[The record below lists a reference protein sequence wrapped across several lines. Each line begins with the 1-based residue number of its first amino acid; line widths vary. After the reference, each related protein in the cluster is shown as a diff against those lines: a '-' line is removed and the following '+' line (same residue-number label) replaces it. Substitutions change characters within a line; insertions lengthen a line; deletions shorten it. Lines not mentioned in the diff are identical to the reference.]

1 MTASPPLIVA
11 TSIVPGRDHALHRA
25 TIESWRTAGFEVISV
40 NGAAEAAKLRTE
52 YPGLTVVTVPAT
64 AERFAH
70 KPVPYIHDLLK
81 ALRSACAAHNVPLA
95 QCTVGI
101 ANADIY
107 FRDVPR
113 LAETMRAEAKGAL
126 ILGPRVDVDA
136 STSFT
141 AFRPSGNEAYSVG
154 YDYFFMSG
162 DLLGDFADSP
172 FCMGMPF
179 WDYWMPL
186 AALLQGRP
194 LKSLNSPVALHIT
207 HETRWDD
214 SIYLFFHSLV
224 AYVIELCRKTTKRDD
239 SAEARQFDLL
249 FDVLSHLYSGVFARG
264 TEPAPSKTG
273 GGAPDPAGIAA
284 LADFYDRFQ
293 EVAVHHI
300 KSRATT
306 ITITELSQK
315 P

>member
-1 MTASPPLIVA
+1 MPADSHSPLIVA
-11 TSIVPGRDHALHRA
+11 TSIAPGRDQALHTA
-25 TIESWRTAGFEVISV
+25 TLASWRVIGCEVISV
-40 NGAAEAAKLRTE
+40 NGADEAAKLRVE
-52 YPGLTVVTVPAT
+52 YPGLTVVSVPTT

-81 ALRSACAAHNVPLA
+81 TLRSACAAHDVPLEH
-95 QCTVGI
+95 CTVGI
-101 ANADIY
+101 INADIF
-107 FRDVPR
+107 FRAVPQ
-113 LAETMRAEAKGAL
+113 LADTLCHEAKGAL

-136 STSFT
+136 SASFT
-141 AFRPSGNEAYSVG
+141 AYRPSGDETYSVG

-162 DLLGDFADSP
+162 DLLNDFADSP

-194 LKSLNSPVALHIT
+194 LKALQSPVALHVT
-207 HETRWDD
+207 HDTRWDS

-249 FDVLSHLYSGVFARG
+249 FDVLSHLYGGVFARG
-264 TEPAPSKTG
+264 TEPVQG
-273 GGAPDPAGIAA
+273 QDAPDAVGIAA

-293 EVAVHHI
+293 QVAVHHI
-300 KSRATT
+300 KARATS
-306 ITITELSQK
+306 ITVAERASL
-315 P
+315 

>member
-1 MTASPPLIVA
+1 MSAQPLILV
-11 TSIVPGRDHALHRA
+11 TSIAPGRDQALHAA
-25 TIESWRTAGFEVISV
+25 TIASWRAAGCHVLSV
-40 NGAAEAAKLRTE
+40 NGAAEAPAVRAE
-52 YPGLTVVTVPAT
+52 YPDLAVVEVSRT

-81 ALRSACAAHNVPLA
+81 TLRTTCAELGTPPAE
-95 QCTVGI
+95 CTVGI
-101 ANADIY
+101 INADIY
-107 FRDVPR
+107 FRAVPHLSDTLHR
-113 LAETMRAEAKGAL
+113 EARGSL

-141 AFRPSGNEAYSVG
+141 AFRPSGEETYSVG

-162 DLLGDFADSP
+162 DLLDDFADSP

-186 AALLQGRP
+186 AALLNGRP
-194 LKSLNSPVALHIT
+194 LKSLNAPVALHVT
-207 HETRWDD
+207 HDTRWDN
-214 SIYLFFHSLV
+214 SIYLFFHSLI
-224 AYVIELCRKTTKRDD
+224 AYVLDMCRKTSGRDQ

-249 FDVLSHLYSGVFARG
+249 YDVLSHAYQGIFARG
-264 TEPAPSKTG
+264 TEPAP
-273 GGAPDPAGIAA
+273 GAAGPDEAGIAA

-293 EVAVHHI
+293 QVAVHHI
-300 KSRATT
+300 KSRAST
-306 ITITELSQK
+306 IGISA

>member
-1 MTASPPLIVA
+1 MSESHRPLIVV
-11 TSIVPGRDHALHRA
+11 TSIVPDRDHALHSTTTA
-25 TIESWRTAGFEVISV
+25 SWRAAGCEVISV
-40 NGAAEAAKLRTE
+40 NAASEIASIRAAFPDVK
-52 YPGLTVVTVPAT
+52 VVTAPAT

-81 ALRSACAAHNVPLA
+81 TLRSACAAYDVPLE

-101 ANADIY
+101 INADIY
-107 FRDVPR
+107 FRNGPA
-113 LAETMRAEAKGAL
+113 LADTLRREAQGAL

-136 STSFT
+136 SASFT
-141 AFRPSGNEAYSVG
+141 AYRPTGDETYSVG

-162 DLLGDFADSP
+162 DLLEDFADSP

-179 WDYWMPL
+179 WDYWLPL

-194 LKSLNSPVALHIT
+194 LKSLNAPVALHVT
-207 HETRWDD
+207 HDTRWDY

-249 FDVLSHLYSGVFARG
+249 FDVLSHLYGGVFARG
-264 TEPAPSKTG
+264 TDPAPGTS
-273 GGAPDPAGIAA
+273 APDPAGIAV

-293 EVAVHHI
+293 QVAVHHI
-300 KSRATT
+300 KTRATP
-306 ITITELSQK
+306 IAVSESMSRGS
-315 P
+315 